1 MRVVDEACSRC
12 IRSLKM
18 GAGPQVRLRQLRVG
32 GWDGM
37 GWVDTA
43 QSEVKPIAE
52 RSYFEV
58 QVQVDLEAVEG
69 AALSGPVWPCLAL
82 SILPNPVLQWV
93 FGLWVWPAWSDE

>member
-1 MRVVDEACSRC
+1 MHSIVEDGCRTAGEVEATES
-12 IRSLKM
+12 
-18 GAGPQVRLRQLRVG
+18 
-32 GWDGM
+32 GWM

-43 QSEVKPIAE
+43 HSEVKPIAE

-58 QVQVDLEAVEG
+58 QVQVDLEAAEG